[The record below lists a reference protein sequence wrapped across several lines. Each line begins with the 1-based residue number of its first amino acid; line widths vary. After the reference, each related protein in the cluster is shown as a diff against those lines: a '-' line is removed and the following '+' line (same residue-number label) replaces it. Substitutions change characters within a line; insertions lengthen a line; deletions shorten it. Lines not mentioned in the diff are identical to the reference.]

1 MSKIET
7 HSLSA
12 GYGKKIIIEN
22 AEIEIKSG
30 EIVSLIG
37 ANGSGKSTILKTIAG
52 QLEAVS
58 GTVYIDGRDISKMSE
73 SKIAVKLSI
82 MTTEK
87 VRAEL
92 MTCKDVVESGRYP
105 YTGRLGILSQRDR
118 DIVRETFRL
127 VDGAELVNQDFNRIS
142 DGQRQKIMLARAICQ
157 EPDILVLDEPTSYL
171 DMKHKLELLKILRKL
186 VREKNT
192 AVIMSMHE
200 LDLAL
205 KISDRIICVKNNFID
220 RTGTPEEIF
229 SDGYISE
236 LFGVDSLCYNE
247 FFGTPELEKIS
258 GEPEIFVIGGMGKGI
273 PVYRRLERMGVPFAV
288 GVLHENDID
297 FPVAKA
303 LSCKVISEKAFEPV
317 SAERVRQAEKVL
329 QKCRKLIC
337 CVEKFGSMNSLN
349 RELLEFAKQKEIEI
363 EH

>member
-58 GTVYIDGRDISKMSE
+58 GTVFIDGRDISKMGESE
-73 SKIAVKLSI
+73 IAVKLSI

-118 DIVRETFRL
+118 DIVQETFRL
-127 VDGAELVNQDFNRIS
+127 VDGVELVNQDFNRIS
-142 DGQRQKIMLARAICQ
+142 ARKSDMSRTRYIGTRRTYVLSRHETQTRTSENTPQTRQGEKYSRYNVNAR
-157 EPDILVLDEPTSYL
+157 T
-171 DMKHKLELLKILRKL
+171 
-186 VREKNT
+186 
-192 AVIMSMHE
+192 
-200 LDLAL
+200 
-205 KISDRIICVKNNFID
+205 
-220 RTGTPEEIF
+220 
-229 SDGYISE
+229 
-236 LFGVDSLCYNE
+236 
-247 FFGTPELEKIS
+247 
-258 GEPEIFVIGGMGKGI
+258 
-273 PVYRRLERMGVPFAV
+273 
-288 GVLHENDID
+288 
-297 FPVAKA
+297 
-303 LSCKVISEKAFEPV
+303 
-317 SAERVRQAEKVL
+317 
-329 QKCRKLIC
+329 
-337 CVEKFGSMNSLN
+337 
-349 RELLEFAKQKEIEI
+349 
-363 EH
+363 